1 MKRNVLDTDMV
12 TLYQFGHAAVV
23 RQVTQHLLEEL
34 AVTVLT
40 VEEQLTG
47 WYTRL
52 RRAKRRDELARI
64 YQHLTNGIEFLAQF
78 KVLSFTEPAMER
90 YDHLKAAKLNIGK
103 NDLRI
108 AAVGLEHGATLVTRN
123 TRDFQRI
130 PNLVLEDWSK

>member
-1 MKRNVLDTDMV
+1 MRRNVLDTDML

-23 RQVTQHLLEEL
+23 RHVTQHLLEEL

-64 YQHLTNGIEFLAQF
+64 YQRLTDGIEFLAQL
-78 KVLSFTEPAMER
+78 KVLSFTEQAIER
-90 YDHLKAAKLNIGK
+90 YEDLKAAKLNIGR

-108 AAVGLEHGATLVTRN
+108 AAIALELGATLVTRN
-123 TRDFQRI
+123 T
-130 PNLVLEDWSK
+130 